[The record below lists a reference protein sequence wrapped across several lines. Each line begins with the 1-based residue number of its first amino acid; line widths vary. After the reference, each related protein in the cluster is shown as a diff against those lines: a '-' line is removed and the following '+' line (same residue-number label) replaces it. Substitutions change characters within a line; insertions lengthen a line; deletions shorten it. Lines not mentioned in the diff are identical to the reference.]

1 MRKRVL
7 VFLMAMACVLNLTAC
22 GETEDYSNG
31 NVYLTSVEAVQNA
44 DELVM
49 AIGQIAMQYAGNI
62 DEYKDALTKQAAASY
77 DETSMEYAE
86 VINAGVESYSNALE
100 ELGSNATIVTGSE
113 TVTVDEEE
121 IVVQIA
127 VQGDATAP
135 DGSPRT
141 ATAEVI
147 FEKAM
152 PTSIAVTIDYSF
164 GELMKTAALNMVLGM
179 GTVFAI
185 LLIIMFFISIL
196 GLVPKLM
203 DRKKEEKKT
212 LEAAVDNT
220 ISNII
225 AKEENA
231 TDDLELVAVITAA
244 IAASEGTSSDGFVV
258 RSIIRR

>member
-22 GETEDYSNG
+22 GNTVDYSNG
-31 NVYLTSVEAVQNA
+31 NDYLTATEAVDNA
-44 DELVM
+44 DQLVM
-49 AIGQIAMQYAGNI
+49 ALGQIAVQYAGNI
-62 DEYKDALTKQAAASY
+62 DEYTSALTKQAAASY
-77 DETSMEYAE
+77 DETSMQYAE
-86 VINAGVESYSNALE
+86 VINAGVESYSSAIK
-100 ELGSNATIVTGSE
+100 ELGNATLVPGSE
-113 TVTVDEEE
+113 NVDIDEEQ
-121 IVVQIA
+121 IVVQTTL
-127 VQGDATAP
+127 QGDLTGP
-135 DGSPRT
+135 DGSART

-152 PTSIAVTIDYSF
+152 PTSISITVNYTL
-164 GELMKTAALNMVLGM
+164 GELMKEAALNMLLGM

-185 LLIIMFFISIL
+185 LVIIMCFISIL
-196 GLVPKLM
+196 GFVPKLM

-231 TDDLELVAVITAA
+231 TDDLELIAVITAA